1 MSLKRKQALAR
12 KQALPRWL
20 LACISLL
27 YHIVLDHGCT
37 PSIVHHIH
45 HVHLPSVPENICA
58 VSIK

>member
-27 YHIVLDHGCT
+27 CHIVLDHGCT
-37 PSIVHHIH
+37 PSIVRHIH
-45 HVHLPSVPENICA
+45 HVHLPSVP
-58 VSIK
+58 KR